1 MTRGFRA
8 AGVALGALAAAIAW
22 NPALAA
28 DGPGGEADDTIIVTG
43 RAITATKTE
52 TPIVETPQAISVITD
67 ALFEDRGAR
76 NVQETLRYT
85 AGVTAESFGLD
96 TRGEV
101 IAVRGLNPI
110 EYQDGMR
117 RIYNFSPIPRVDVYT
132 LSRVEVL
139 RGPAS
144 VLYGQ
149 GANGGIVNLVS
160 KVPEFTFGGEAAVQ
174 YGTYDR
180 KQLQADITGPLGGD
194 FAARLVG
201 LVRDADTQTD
211 HVRDDRILVSPS
223 FSWKPSDRTSLTL
236 IGLYQRDR
244 TASTQQF
251 LPVVATL
258 FGSGDRR
265 LDTST
270 FLGDPGA
277 DKLNTRQF
285 SLTLLGE
292 HRFSDAVVLR
302 ANARYLD
309 AKTTFQEIF
318 PDVYSNPE
326 DPFIDVD
333 DRVVNR
339 SAYVI
344 RPRVK
349 IFTSD
354 VHLQFDFTTGPLT
367 HKLLAGVDLT
377 DFRQRSRSGFDA
389 VTPIDIYDPVSTGVA
404 LPPLFAD
411 PRQRNSQVGVY
422 VQDQIRY
429 ADRVTLVIGARRDR
443 ARSKTEGLPEQVDK
457 ATTFRA
463 GLIADIGAGISPYIS
478 YSEAFLPVAG
488 LDFNNVAFIPQR
500 GRQYEAGVKWQPVP
514 GALVTVAA
522 YDIEETNRPI
532 NDPDNVLNTIQTG
545 RIRSKGVEFEAAYVK
560 PRDFAVTAAYSY
572 NKIEVRESSFAAEVG
587 VQLNDTPKHLASL
600 WGTKTFVLGNETDL
614 RVGGGVRHVGST
626 ISTGFAFGGTLRTPS
641 YTLADALLALDWKQW
656 SLSVNATNLFD
667 KDYFAP
673 CRAFGDCFTG
683 TGRSVIGTLAYRF

>member
-1 MTRGFRA
+1 MNWRHP
-8 AGVALGALAAAIAW
+8 AGAFGALAAATAW
-22 NPALAA
+22 LNPAFAA
-28 DGPGGEADDTIIVTG
+28 DEAPQTFDDSIIVTG

-52 TPIVETPQAISVITD
+52 TPIAETPQAISVVSED
-67 ALFEDRGAR
+67 LFEDRGAR
-76 NVQETLRYT
+76 NVQEILRYT

-101 IAVRGLNPI
+101 SAVRGLNPV

-160 KVPEFTFGGEAAVQ
+160 KTPEFTPGGEVAVQ

-180 KQLQADITGPLGGD
+180 KQIQADITGPLGGD
-194 FAARLVG
+194 LAARLVG

-223 FSWKPSDRTSLTL
+223 VSWEPSDRTSLTL
-236 IGLYQRDR
+236 IGQYQRDR

-258 FGSGDRR
+258 LASGNRR
-265 LDTST
+265 IDTST
-270 FLGDPGA
+270 FLGDPDA

-292 HRFSDAVVLR
+292 HRVSDAVTLR

-309 AKTTFQEIF
+309 AKTVFQEIF

-326 DPFIDVD
+326 DPFIDAD

-354 VHLQFDFTTGPLT
+354 VHLQFDFETGPFT
-367 HKLLAGVDLT
+367 HKLLAGVDIT
-377 DFRQRSRSGFDA
+377 DFRQRSSSGFDV
-389 VTPIDIYDPVSTGVA
+389 VTPIDIYDPVSTGVV
-404 LPPLFAD
+404 LPPLSSD
-411 PRQRNSQVGVY
+411 PRQRNSQVGIY

-463 GLIADIGAGISPYIS
+463 GLIADVGGGVSPYVS

-488 LDFNNVAFIPQR
+488 LDFNNVAFVPQR
-500 GRQYEAGVKWQPVP
+500 GRQYEVGVKWQPVP
-514 GALVTVAA
+514 NALVTVAA

-545 RIRSKGVEFEAAYVK
+545 RIRSKGIEVEAAYSR
-560 PRDFAVTAAYSY
+560 PRDFTITAAYSY
-572 NKIEVRESSFAAEVG
+572 NDVEVRESSFAAEVG
-587 VQLNDTPKHLASL
+587 VQLSDTPKYLASI
-600 WGTKTFVLGNETDL
+600 WGTKTFVLGGDTDL
-614 RVGGGVRHVGST
+614 RVGGGVRHV
-626 ISTGFAFGGTLRTPS
+626 
-641 YTLADALLALDWKQW
+641 
-656 SLSVNATNLFD
+656 
-667 KDYFAP
+667 
-673 CRAFGDCFTG
+673 CRFQ
-683 TGRSVIGTLAYRF
+683 R